1 MEIIPFVQVLS
12 FRILELE
19 NFLLRGL
26 RPSASI
32 LSYMVFIPSGSEVLQ
47 QPLIIIYQI
56 VLLRSMV
63 VGSPRRQKIP
73 TVGKIFNTSS

>member
-1 MEIIPFVQVLS
+1 MEIIPSAQVLS

-19 NFLLRGL
+19 NFLLKSL
-26 RPSASI
+26 RSLALI
-32 LSYMVFIPSGSEVLQ
+32 LTCMVLIPSGSEVLL
-47 QPLIIIYQI
+47 QPLITICLM

-63 VGSPRRQKIP
+63 VGSPRRPKIL